1 MCPPFFALHLL
12 NKIQIADCNC
22 FPTTVRLAP
31 PTHLEERSLPIG
43 DELAESLLVSK
54 SRITQVILLSR
65 SLDNASAVAG
75 SHDSR
80 CSPTLP
86 DGRSLPRGPYSS
98 QYTPDSGQK
107 AALTLQ
113 RGFYVQSPA
122 AESIACVCCTP
133 SRSVQPAIRR
143 QAQIDAVVVGQV
155 LRLLWWGASR
165 NTTGRRQPPYE
176 CPARYGQRSCP
187 SPLGRRI
194 SRQR

>member
-1 MCPPFFALHLL
+1 MPSSLL
-12 NKIQIADCNC
+12 NFSTKAKL
-22 FPTTVRLAP
+22 PTATASDHRASRTDNQLG
-31 PTHLEERSLPIG
+31 ERSLPIG
-43 DELAESLLVSK
+43 DELAESPLVSK
-54 SRITQVILLSR
+54 SRITEVILLSR
-65 SLDNASAVAG
+65 SLDNAWAVAG

-86 DGRSLPRGPYSS
+86 DCRPRLRGPYSS